1 MKNKKKSTHKVTP
14 KKQVLAKPKPAKKV
28 SKKIEKKKVVAKKQK
43 PAPKVAKN
51 KVEKKVVKP
60 IVKTV
65 SSPASKPVAK
75 PAAKPIAKI
84 VAKAPVKPIVK
95 APLKKV
101 MIPVKPAPPK
111 IEEPKPKGY
120 YSLEYELNSSPDVLF
135 EFISTP
141 GGLEKWFADRVY
153 IIEGNFVFNWEDGE
167 KRLAKQIAIKDKEW
181 VRFHWLDEADK
192 RYFEFKIVIDD
203 LTSEV
208 ALIVSDFADNPKE
221 LEESTRLWNQQIH
234 DLHHNIGSA

>member
-1 MKNKKKSTHKVTP
+1 MKKNKKPSQKKAP
-14 KKQVLAKPKPAKKV
+14 KKQVKAKAKPV
-28 SKKIEKKKVVAKKQK
+28 SASSKKVVQKVTKKAVPQK
-43 PAPKVAKN
+43 KN
-51 KVEKKVVKP
+51 
-60 IVKTV
+60 
-65 SSPASKPVAK
+65 PASKPVKKTVAKQVVKTVAK
-75 PAAKPIAKI
+75 PVIKKPIIK
-84 VAKAPVKPIVK
+84 
-95 APLKKV
+95 
-101 MIPVKPAPPK
+101 APPK
-111 IEEPKPKGY
+111 KTIIPIKPIPKIDEPKPKGL

-167 KRLAKQIAIKDKEW
+167 KRLAKQVGMKEKDW

-208 ALIVSDFADNPKE
+208 ALIVSDFADSPKE
-221 LEESTRLWNQQIH
+221 LEESTRLWNQQIS
-234 DLHHNIGSA
+234 DLHHSIGSS